1 MIVIPIESDI
11 RKQVA
16 KITSIRS
23 KGTDDEAYYNLPEEA
38 KVEARSKAGV
48 KADDGEGKVKEEEK
62 ESVDDN
68 DDEVGCYTVNGIR
81 SGFWSIRENRGR
93 LIKAGLTRREKE
105 GVHLGKGESND
116 CDDVGLT
123 ISEIA
128 TIKDSVFKE
137 EEEAVHHKQHKSRS
151 NTTSQQPK
159 QPRVA
164 CYCHVLCKDQ
174 QPVYP
179 LTGSGVPG
187 CHHRFSSVSS
197 STLKRQLINCN
208 QFNFHLYHKQQSTVN
223 QQLSNVNLNTCDCT
237 GGQFQQT
244 PKRYSD
250 HRLNLHTSASFSS
263 SHLNTSFPSSVESKS
278 SFSSPFVV
286 KSDCIKGEARNVN
299 KLTVN
304 QLVKCSPVG
313 SNNDSSFLFSGIVA
327 NKRKVFTR
335 QLVKNT
341 IKSAD
346 RHHNINFKLK
356 QQPTTQLPSSSTTQ
370 SSPSLSR
377 SNPVEDNN
385 REKHKNKYQRHHQQ
399 HSQCYKS
406 SKMVAE
412 TDNHSINSEG
422 MEMTINHSNREM
434 AMFLD
439 NINGHHYENINV
451 HHPYSHNPNHH
462 LPLAIGKTLN
472 TVSYLHKDRPSSAN
486 SYSLESNSSGSN
498 TTESSGAIPSPSGS
512 NDDTHG
518 DELQYGPGIVDKLR
532 SKFLQYSLQTS
543 RNNGYR
549 SVVKRCS
556 SLENL
561 ADRDSPSSSPLYHTC
576 KGSNFGIRK
585 GPTYV
590 KYHQQ
595 QNINNNNHNSHHCS
609 KQSNHTKGNNQ
620 YGVVND
626 VDINCS
632 GGAAAVV
639 ISNNN
644 RGLING
650 KLFQSVTSTA
660 STEKLLH
667 GEYRNN
673 GCLTASRTPNGF
685 TSSSS
690 SSSVRS
696 YRKYEQQPIK
706 GNHYHHLNQH
716 SSIYHN
722 HNHRYNCDGLLKR
735 AQSVET
741 LLLESRNCKSA
752 PSTSSS
758 ATFTNSNANNTVNN
772 NNSNLN
778 STFLTSTA
786 ASTVNTTISST
797 STSNSG
803 SDNCE
808 PLLSPLSNQQSRWQ
822 STNNNNNNINN
833 NISLA
838 ASVNSSNNVF
848 SSKVNSVSQVCNHL
862 VTKQQDFVDTVTNN
876 CKKMSSDDDNIADVL
891 PSSECKAKSASIY
904 SPLSAISAS
913 DKKMNGD
920 VTAPGLTNNH
930 IASATINNT
939 NNNNGLVNHGPR
951 KLVQDELPKPDTVKN
966 YKKIFETNS
975 VSPTPL
981 TGPMSPS
988 SATLTP
994 TSTATTA
1001 ISPGKLNDSSNSSS
1015 PNDKDSD
1022 NRNGQAYRKG
1032 GIYGSSNSAIRRK
1045 PPVLSSIEKK
1055 ITNTVNKVT
1064 VNSNNNSNNNRL
1076 INGSTTSS
1084 SPTSPALPPKPP
1096 FLITKKSPLN
1106 GELNHVNVN
1115 NNYLSAIKPMG
1126 KQQQL
1131 VSSETNK
1138 NKINNGKSINGSK
1151 DRITGNAAGS
1161 SHNLVR
1167 SKPLPSSPQKPKLI
1181 NNKSD
1186 EQPSSPTSR
1195 SSSLSSSPLLSPS
1208 SFIPPSPLSGVSKKS
1223 IEDNSAS
1230 DTVDCPIISSSTEYQ
1245 INGHFSPSLDNNKE
1259 DCKEVD
1265 KTVMNG
1271 GKMITDQKATSST
1284 TVSTTSTTTST
1295 SSMLTN
1301 KPIANIKPIQLES
1314 HEDRWKPLK
1323 KSTLPQESSES
1334 AANKHEKSFPS
1345 MGVTTTNI
1353 IKDQSNHNIN
1363 YNQSE
1368 LPSRVTCNDKNKI
1381 NSDNQVTS
1389 KRINEVDEKP
1399 KEAAFNSNNKDNLS
1413 NGSSTKLPRSYSS
1426 TTSPPIASSVT
1437 TKSPATAGTT
1447 MIFDFR
1453 GKNVKANVAV
1463 HSPPFSVVRPPTTK
1477 SDDNEDDFN
1486 YTGSTEVPQPSG
1498 IIFKGENVVID
1509 GGSLLV
1515 KRNKKLTLTFNDKA
1529 TSTFEYP
1536 SEASFIDEPLSFS
1549 SISSTS
1555 SNSSI
1560 KSESTSSTSSDESSV
1575 IQQQS
1580 NGSSLKNNTTLG
1592 SSFSGGLASYK
1603 PTFLSGE
1610 SASFQLGVSRVIK
1623 EENDKICKS
1632 TDEDEESGKF
1642 NMLKPAEPSET
1653 SSWSTSSTA
1662 LDLLF

>member
-1 MIVIPIESDI
+1 
-11 RKQVA
+11 
-16 KITSIRS
+16 
-23 KGTDDEAYYNLPEEA
+23 
-38 KVEARSKAGV
+38 
-48 KADDGEGKVKEEEK
+48 
-62 ESVDDN
+62 
-68 DDEVGCYTVNGIR
+68 
-81 SGFWSIRENRGR
+81 
-93 LIKAGLTRREKE
+93 
-105 GVHLGKGESND
+105 
-116 CDDVGLT
+116 
-123 ISEIA
+123 
-128 TIKDSVFKE
+128 
-137 EEEAVHHKQHKSRS
+137 
-151 NTTSQQPK
+151 
-159 QPRVA
+159 
-164 CYCHVLCKDQ
+164 
-174 QPVYP
+174 
-179 LTGSGVPG
+179 
-187 CHHRFSSVSS
+187 
-197 STLKRQLINCN
+197 
-208 QFNFHLYHKQQSTVN
+208 
-223 QQLSNVNLNTCDCT
+223 
-237 GGQFQQT
+237 
-244 PKRYSD
+244 
-250 HRLNLHTSASFSS
+250 
-263 SHLNTSFPSSVESKS
+263 
-278 SFSSPFVV
+278 
-286 KSDCIKGEARNVN
+286 
-299 KLTVN
+299 
-304 QLVKCSPVG
+304 
-313 SNNDSSFLFSGIVA
+313 
-327 NKRKVFTR
+327 
-335 QLVKNT
+335 
-341 IKSAD
+341 
-346 RHHNINFKLK
+346 
-356 QQPTTQLPSSSTTQ
+356 
-370 SSPSLSR
+370 
-377 SNPVEDNN
+377 
-385 REKHKNKYQRHHQQ
+385 
-399 HSQCYKS
+399 
-406 SKMVAE
+406 
-412 TDNHSINSEG
+412 
-422 MEMTINHSNREM
+422 M

-673 GCLTASRTPNGF
+673 GCLTASRTPNEPKALKLF
-685 TSSSS
+685 
-690 SSSVRS
+690 
-696 YRKYEQQPIK
+696 YW
-706 GNHYHHLNQH
+706 NQ
-716 SSIYHN
+716 
-722 HNHRYNCDGLLKR
+722 G
-735 AQSVET
+735 T
-741 LLLESRNCKSA
+741 
-752 PSTSSS
+752 
-758 ATFTNSNANNTVNN
+758 
-772 NNSNLN
+772 
-778 STFLTSTA
+778 
-786 ASTVNTTISST
+786 
-797 STSNSG
+797 
-803 SDNCE
+803 
-808 PLLSPLSNQQSRWQ
+808 
-822 STNNNNNNINN
+822 
-833 NISLA
+833 
-838 ASVNSSNNVF
+838 
-848 SSKVNSVSQVCNHL
+848 VNSVSQVCNHL